1 MMANTVRNGDIPRPR
16 RILIIDDD
24 VPLSRLFRLRL
35 QDAAGYEVR
44 VENSGLAGLASV
56 AEFEPDLI
64 VLDVVMPGM
73 SGREVA
79 AVLGADPVLRKIPIL
94 FVTAFAPDGPPDS
107 WDAKLDG
114 HPRFIKPFGIAK
126 VVAAIDAMTA
136 GPPGGS

>member
-1 MMANTVRNGDIPRPR
+1 MTNTAANSNIPRPR

-35 QDAAGYEVR
+35 QDAAGYQVR
-44 VENSGLAGLASV
+44 VANSGFAGLAAV
-56 AEFEPDLI
+56 PEFDPDLI

-79 AVLGADPVLRKIPIL
+79 AVLGADPLLRKIPIL
-94 FVTAFAPDGPPDS
+94 FVTAFAPDGPSDS
-107 WDAKLDG
+107 WDPELDG

-136 GPPGGS
+136 GPFIDS